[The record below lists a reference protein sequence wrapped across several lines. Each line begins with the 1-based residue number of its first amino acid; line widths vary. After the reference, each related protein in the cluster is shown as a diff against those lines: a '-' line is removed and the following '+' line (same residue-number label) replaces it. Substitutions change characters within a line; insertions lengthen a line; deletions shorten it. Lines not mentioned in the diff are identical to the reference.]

1 MDTTKLKSK
10 LEDKVRDLDTPT
22 EAAPNPTVELAPLD
36 SHYMAF
42 RSNALT
48 VIQENL
54 KNQPLSFQFFDIVKS
69 PSGGATVFSV
79 PGLSGE
85 EPGKELTGIIM
96 DYTTPRAYWDTPDP
110 VEGTHFQRWESL
122 RALSI

>member
-10 LEDKVRDLDTPT
+10 LEDKVRDLDTPA

-48 VIQENL
+48 VIQE
-54 KNQPLSFQFFDIVKS
+54 
-69 PSGGATVFSV
+69 T
-79 PGLSGE
+79 
-85 EPGKELTGIIM
+85 
-96 DYTTPRAYWDTPDP
+96 
-110 VEGTHFQRWESL
+110 
-122 RALSI
+122 

>member
-10 LEDKVRDLDTPT
+10 LEDKVRDLDTPA
-22 EAAPNPTVELAPLD
+22 EAAPKPTVELAPLD

-69 PSGGATVFSV
+69 PSGGATVFSCAGAV
-79 PGLSGE
+79 RRGAGEGADGHHHGLHHTKGVL
-85 EPGKELTGIIM
+85 GH
-96 DYTTPRAYWDTPDP
+96 A
-110 VEGTHFQRWESL
+110 
-122 RALSI
+122 